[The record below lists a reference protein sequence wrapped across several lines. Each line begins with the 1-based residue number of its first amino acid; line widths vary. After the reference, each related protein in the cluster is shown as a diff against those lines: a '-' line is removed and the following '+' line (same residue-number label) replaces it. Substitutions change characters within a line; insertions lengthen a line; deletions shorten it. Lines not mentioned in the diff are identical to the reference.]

1 MLEITIEPFRMWS
14 DTTEEFINVEGG
26 YLQLEHSLISLS
38 KWESKWH
45 KSFLKKEDKSMEEIL
60 DYIRCMTL
68 NKGVK
73 PDLYRYMPAWAI
85 KRVTEYI
92 EDPMTATTIN
102 SFGGKAV
109 GSAKKE
115 EIITSEVIYAWM
127 VMLGIPME
135 CEKWHLNRLMMLIRV
150 VEIKSNP
157 KKNKV
162 DKKAAAAER
171 ARLNKERRRKW
182 NTKG

>member
-1 MLEITIEPFRMWS
+1 MLEIRIDPFKMWDDS
-14 DTTEEFINVEGG
+14 KDEFISVSGG

-45 KSFLKKEDKSMEEIL
+45 KSFLKEEEKTIEEIL

-68 NKGVK
+68 NKGVD
-73 PDLYRYMPAWAI
+73 PDLYKYLPAWAI
-85 KRVTEYI
+85 TMVTDYI
-92 EDPMTATTIN
+92 KDPMTATTIT
-102 SFGGKAV
+102 SFGNSRASG
-109 GSAKKE
+109 GKKE
-115 EIITSEVIYAWM
+115 LVTSEVIYAWM

-162 DKKAAAAER
+162 DKKTAAAER
-171 ARLNKERRRKW
+171 ARINRERRKKW
-182 NTKG
+182 HTKG